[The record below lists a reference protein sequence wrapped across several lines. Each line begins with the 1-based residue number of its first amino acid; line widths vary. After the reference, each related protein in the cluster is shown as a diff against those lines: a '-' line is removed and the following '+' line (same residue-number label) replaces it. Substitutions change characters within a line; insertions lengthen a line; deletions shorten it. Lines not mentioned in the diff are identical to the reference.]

1 MPTRPL
7 NRVIQHLLAD
17 LTPDGDTHRALEVR
31 QGWTTYTI
39 DPAAPGES
47 QIRIIVPPGTTL
59 EIRDLEFMWY

>member
-1 MPTRPL
+1 MRHT
-7 NRVIQHLLAD
+7 
-17 LTPDGDTHRALEVR
+17 GDAKATLIWRGEEHRALEVR

-47 QIRIIVPPGTTL
+47 QIRIVVPPGTTL